1 MKPLDLFSIRHR
13 ELYPE
18 RWQPDERDKPR
29 IVAQL
34 QAYYWST
41 YYQCGADSEETAEAF
56 KLYMTVRNSELSAC
70 KDDVQGFFADCYW
83 SVEGDI
89 EKYYAENSELID
101 IINLV
106 LCPEWVEERI
116 QG

>member
-1 MKPLDLFSIRHR
+1 MKPLDLFSTRRR
-13 ELYPE
+13 ELHPE
-18 RWQPDERDKPR
+18 RWQPDERDNPR

-34 QAYYWST
+34 RDNYDCT
-41 YYQCGADSEETAEAF
+41 CDMCGADSEEAAEAF
-56 KLYMTVRNSELSAC
+56 KLYMTFRNSELSVC
-70 KDDVQGFFADCYW
+70 KDDIQGFFADCYW

-89 EKYYAENSELID
+89 EKYYAENSELIG

>member
-1 MKPLDLFSIRHR
+1 MKPLDLFSIRRR
-13 ELYPE
+13 ELRPD
-18 RWQPDERDKPR
+18 RWQPDELDKPR

-34 QAYYWST
+34 RDNYDCT
-41 YYQCGADSEETAEAF
+41 CDMCGADSEEATEAF
-56 KLYMTVRNSELSAC
+56 KLYMTVRNSELSTC
-70 KDDVQGFFADCYW
+70 KDDVQGFFADCYR
-83 SVEGDI
+83 SVGGEI
-89 EKYYAENSELID
+89 EKYYAESPELIS